1 MESDGYGNLP
11 MFANQLLRVMELKQ
25 LAKKLGFSWIKSEN
39 KQHVVLEMPM
49 EEPAWNLLAANLP
62 DNLKTRFVYSPNKV
76 TVRGLGVFKTDQQL
90 QNLIDAFGRMQG
102 AIPEAAIV

>member
-1 MESDGYGNLP
+1 
-11 MFANQLLRVMELKQ
+11 MELKQ
-25 LAKKLGFSWIKSEN
+25 LAKKLGFSRIKPEN

-62 DNLKTRFVYSPNKV
+62 ENLKTRFVYSPGKV
-76 TVRGLGVFKTDQQL
+76 TVRGLGVFKADQQL

-102 AIPEAAIV
+102 AIPEAAVV